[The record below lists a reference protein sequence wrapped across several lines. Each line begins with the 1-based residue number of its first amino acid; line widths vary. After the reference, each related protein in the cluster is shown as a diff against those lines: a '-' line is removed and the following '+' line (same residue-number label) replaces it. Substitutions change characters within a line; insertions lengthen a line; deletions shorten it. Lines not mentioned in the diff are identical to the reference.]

1 MRKNYVLPV
10 LADPHFVRF
19 VSSRAHSLPNLHD
32 TVKFT
37 QVMICDSDPHGTM
50 FFQRV
55 GPDRLRRQ
63 AAWVHGMTR
72 GCRGVSGRTENTQ
85 TTAPRF

>member
-55 GPDRLRRQ
+55 GPDKDSGGRLL
-63 AAWVHGMTR
+63 GYT
-72 GCRGVSGRTENTQ
+72 G
-85 TTAPRF
+85 